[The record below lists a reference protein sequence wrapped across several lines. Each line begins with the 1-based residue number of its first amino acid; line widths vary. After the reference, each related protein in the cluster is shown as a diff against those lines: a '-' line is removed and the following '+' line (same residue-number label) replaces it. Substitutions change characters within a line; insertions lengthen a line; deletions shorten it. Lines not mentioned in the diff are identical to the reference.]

1 MNNIKPNLIDV
12 NNLVKLK
19 NIGLDAPK
27 VIIENEIKI
36 DSFLSFLNKKNANLM
51 SFVFIV
57 IFFIILS
64 LFLYYRFKNKKTK
77 DFAKHQTIIQFVSS
91 VDNHLNYNKTSI

>member
-1 MNNIKPNLIDV
+1 MNNFKPNLIDI
-12 NNLVKLK
+12 NNLIKLK
-19 NIGLDAPK
+19 NIGIEPVK
-27 VIIENEIKI
+27 IIAEPDIKI
-36 DSFLSFLNKKNANLM
+36 DNFLSFLNKQNANLLLVV
-51 SFVFIV
+51 SIL

-64 LFLYYRFKNKKTK
+64 LFLYFRYKNKETK

>member
-1 MNNIKPNLIDV
+1 MNNFKPNLIDI
-12 NNLVKLK
+12 NNLLKLK
-19 NIGLDAPK
+19 NIGLEPVK
-27 VIIENEIKI
+27 IIVEPDIQI
-36 DSFLSFLNKKNANLM
+36 DNFVSFLNKKNANLLL
-51 SFVFIV
+51 FVSIL

-64 LFLYYRFKNKKTK
+64 LFLYFRYKNREGK

>member
-1 MNNIKPNLIDV
+1 MNNIKPNLIDL

-19 NIGLDAPK
+19 NIGLEPPK
-27 VIIENEIKI
+27 IVKNEILI
-36 DSFLSFLNKKNANLM
+36 DSFLSFLNKKNANLL
-51 SFVFIV
+51 SVIFI
-57 IFFIILS
+57 ILFFIILS
-64 LFLYYRFKNKKTK
+64 LFLYYRFKNKKDK